1 MSQIG
6 TTVQVSKKVIGAP
19 STWRLESS
27 MKARV
32 KVCSLHFVDGRLTNK
47 QTSSELFEDNKFK
60 ESKKVSVLIHFML
73 EMHNLASQASDL
85 LFLTRPLAELPDLP
99 WDSRVSNQN
108 ADWLIDWI
116 EFYAVSAIF
125 QPCKA

>member
-85 LFLTRPLAELPDLP
+85 LFLIHPLADLPDLP
-99 WDSRVSNQN
+99 WDSRESNQN
-108 ADWLIDWI
+108 ADWLIDWLDRVLRRI
-116 EFYAVSAIF
+116 GNISVV
-125 QPCKA
+125 